1 MFCPKCG
8 KINPDNEERCSGC
21 GADLHE
27 ETELMPQ
34 AKKRNGLKIALA
46 IIAVLI
52 IICILVFI
60 LSGCDTGDILGDNI
74 SF

>member
-8 KINPDNEERCSGC
+8 KINPDDEEKCSGC
-21 GADLHE
+21 GADLHA
-27 ETELMPQ
+27 ETEIKAPT
-34 AKKRNGLKIALA
+34 KKRNGLKILFA

-60 LSGCDTGDILGDNI
+60 LSGCDMGGIPEDNI

>member
-8 KINPDNEERCSGC
+8 KINSDSEEKCSGC
-21 GADLHE
+21 GAELHV
-27 ETELMPQ
+27 ETEAKTP
-34 AKKRNGLKIALA
+34 AKKRNGLKIAFV

-60 LSGCDTGDILGDNI
+60 LGG
-74 SF
+74 

>member
-8 KINPDNEERCSGC
+8 KLNSDNDEKCSGC
-21 GADLHE
+21 GALLHE
-27 ETELMPQ
+27 EAEKKAPV
-34 AKKRNGLKIALA
+34 KKRNGLKIALA

-52 IICILVFI
+52 VVCIVVFI
-60 LSGCDTGDILGDNI
+60 LSGCDMGGIPEDNI